1 MVITLDRRKKPLG
14 HCTERRAR
22 KLIEAGRACVYRYYP
37 FTIIV
42 KDRDIREMGTLPGYR
57 IKIDPGSRLM
67 NLTGCSFEAVRF
79 DTQLM
84 ENPDISGTEYQHGT
98 GAPERPSL

>member
-1 MVITLDRRKKPLG
+1 MVITLDKHKKPLG

-42 KDRDIREMGTLPGYR
+42 KDKDIRNMQDLPEYR
-57 IKIDPGSRLM
+57 IKVDPGSKD
-67 NLTGCSFEAVRF
+67 TGYRSSGSRRMKSCSSCR
-79 DTQLM
+79 
-84 ENPDISGTEYQHGT
+84 
-98 GAPERPSL
+98 